1 MAKALQIEVSDAI
14 DAAEWDDSVM
24 RLGGSIFHSSTW
36 AGYVQAQQPNA
47 RPRFARFLS
56 SDDDLV
62 GLCLMFAEVSPRKVL
77 APLTGRLWTEAAP
90 VVKNGSADAASA
102 LAEAIEGYARK
113 QALATIVIGSFGGAA
128 GTAAF
133 AIPGF
138 QHTRFWEFVHDL
150 SASEET
156 LWDRM
161 EYKRHKNIRKAERMG
176 VVLEDCNGEEGLAEL
191 RRLQGDSSERI
202 VARGGKNISRKGEP
216 DADPVRVLLDSGL
229 ARIVC
234 AKVDGQVVS
243 AGLFTLFNGLVYHTL
258 SGHSEAALRSQAPT
272 FLLWQ
277 TIKRYKAEGALR
289 FNFGGCNA
297 AATEEGHP
305 EHGVCA
311 YKQGFGGGQIECVT
325 LSKVLLPIRHRAG
338 VLLKR
343 VVLGLSRRQIA

>member
-14 DAAEWDDSVM
+14 DAAEWDASVM

-36 AGYVQAQQPNA
+36 AAYVQAQQPNA

-56 SDDDLV
+56 SDDALI
-62 GLCLMFAEVSPRKVL
+62 GLCLMFAEASPRKML
-77 APLTGRLWTEAAP
+77 APLTGKLWTEAAP
-90 VVKNGSADAASA
+90 VVKNGSANAASA

-113 QALATIVIGSFGGAA
+113 QALATIVIGSFGGGA

-133 AIPGF
+133 ANPGF
-138 QHTRFWEFVHDL
+138 QQTRFWEFVHDL
-150 SASEET
+150 SASEDV
-156 LWDRM
+156 LWQRIGI
-161 EYKRHKNIRKAERMG
+161 KRHQKIRKAERMG
-176 VVLEDCNGEEGLAEL
+176 VILEDCSHEEGIAEL
-191 RRLQGDSSERI
+191 RRLQADSSERI
-202 VARGGKNISRKGEP
+202 VARGGKDITRKGKP
-216 DADPVRVLLDSGL
+216 NADPVRVLLENGL

-243 AGLFTLFNGLVYHTL
+243 AALFTLFDGLVYYTL

-277 TIKRYKAEGALR
+277 MIKRYKAEGALR
-289 FNFGGCNA
+289 FNFGGCSA

-305 EHGVCA
+305 EHGVFV
-311 YKQGFGGGQIECVT
+311 YKQGFGGDQIECVT

-343 VVLGLSRRQIA
+343 VVLGLARR